1 MILGIIAGLLLG
13 LAAGAFGAFVLF
25 KIVKLLGP
33 GDKTPNE
40 TALTFAGFLL
50 KWPLI
55 FGLGYLAY
63 TLSMEA
69 LYAFAIGVFVVYS
82 ATVWRALRGRLF

>member
-1 MILGIIAGLLLG
+1 VINIIIGAALG
-13 LAAGAFGAFVLF
+13 LAAGAFGAFILF
-25 KIVKLLGP
+25 KVVKLLGP
-33 GDKTPNE
+33 GDKTPTE
-40 TALTFAGFLL
+40 TAFTFLGFLL

-69 LYAFAIGVFVVYS
+69 VYAFAIGVFVVYS
-82 ATVWRALRGRLF
+82 STVWRALRGRLF